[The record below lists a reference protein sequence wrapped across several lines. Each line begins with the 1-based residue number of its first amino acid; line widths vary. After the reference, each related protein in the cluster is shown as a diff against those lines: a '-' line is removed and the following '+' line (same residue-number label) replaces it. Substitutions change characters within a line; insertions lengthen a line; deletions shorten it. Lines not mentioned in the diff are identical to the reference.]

1 MTEVLQQRK
10 TSRYGKYLVPV
21 FALVLLLGG
30 AWKYKQFQDF
40 LGTPLSIP
48 AQGYLLE
55 VNPGLSLSKL
65 AYELQKEGILSSP
78 RYLVLRARLRDN
90 AHVIQAGEYKLE
102 AGLTPDTLLDLL
114 VSGKV
119 TRYSLTLVEGW
130 TFRQFMNAVNS
141 HGALLHTLEGKTD
154 DSIMEAIG
162 KAGIHPEGRFLPET
176 YQFPKNSRDT
186 ELLQRA
192 YSAMEIEV
200 ARNWE
205 DRDPELPLKDAY
217 QALIL
222 ASIIE
227 KETASP
233 DEYQKISGVF
243 IRRLRKGMLL
253 QTDPTVIYGLGVG
266 FDGNLRVRDLKS
278 DTPYNTYTRRGL
290 PPTPIAMPGKA
301 AIAAAVHPD
310 SGDALYFVSRGD
322 GTHHFSKTLEEHN
335 QAVARYQLRKGG

>member
-1 MTEVLQQRK
+1 MTEVRQNKSRK
-10 TSRYGKYLVPV
+10 STRFIVLV
-21 FALVLLLGG
+21 FALVLLVGG
-30 AWKYKQFQDF
+30 AWKYKQYQDF
-40 LGTPLSIP
+40 LDTPLTIP

-55 VNPGLSLSKL
+55 VNPGFSLNKL
-65 AYELQKEGILSSP
+65 AYALEKDGILTSP
-78 RYLVLRARLRDN
+78 RYLVLRARFRNN

-102 AGLTPDTLLDLL
+102 PGLTPDTLLDLL

-119 TRYSLTLVEGW
+119 TRYSLTLVDGW

-141 HGALLHTLEGKTD
+141 HAALMHTLEGKTD

-162 KAGIHPEGRFLPET
+162 KPGIHPEGRFLPET

-192 YSAMEIEV
+192 YAAMETELT
-200 ARNWE
+200 RNWE
-205 DRDPELPLKDAY
+205 KRDAKLPLKDEY

-227 KETASP
+227 KETASA

-243 IRRLRKGMLL
+243 IRRLKKGMLL
-253 QTDPTVIYGLGVG
+253 QTDPTVIYGLGES
-266 FDGNLRVRDLKS
+266 FDGNLRLRDLKT

-290 PPTPIAMPGKA
+290 PPTPIAMPGKSAIYA
-301 AIAAAVHPD
+301 AMHPD
-310 SGDALYFVSRGD
+310 NSDTLYFVSRGD
-322 GTHHFSKTLEEHN
+322 GTHHFSKTLAEHN
-335 QAVARYQLRKGG
+335 RAVAKYQLHRGG